1 MDVRG
6 NQLMEHI
13 LKLAEGVLDVL
24 LDRRHFFLRINL
36 RLTVFS

>member
-13 LKLAEGVLDVL
+13 LKLTKGVFDVL
-24 LDRRHFFLRINL
+24 LYRRHLILRINL
-36 RLTVFS
+36 RLAVFS